1 MRIAIVKLSA
11 LGDIIHAM
19 VVLQFIKEFNQN
31 ILIDWVVEEKYK
43 ELLNLNPNINNVYSV
58 NFSKIKKKKSI
69 FLLVKELKRFQK
81 FSQYDL
87 VIDLQGLIKSAIIAK
102 LIPSKKTIG
111 FDKFSSRERLSS
123 FFYNK
128 TFSYEYDKNV
138 ILRNTSLIEFSLGF
152 KIEEKKI
159 KNKVPFLFSTIK
171 NLEINFDN
179 TKKNILLIPGASH
192 ASKRYSVTKLAEIT
206 KMLSAN
212 FYIIWGNEEEKSLA
226 LKIKK
231 FSPEINICKKL
242 QLNELIY
249 LISKVDLVIGP
260 DTGPSHI
267 SWALNVPSIILF
279 GPTPGYRN
287 TFATSIN
294 RVIESESVVNPYKI
308 NKDDYSINNIDS
320 EKVIE
325 SAKNLLS

>member
-19 VVLQFIKEFNQN
+19 IVLQFIKEFNQN

-69 FLLVKELKRFQK
+69 FLLIKELKRFQK
-81 FSQYDL
+81 FNQYDL
-87 VIDLQGLIKSAIIAK
+87 VIDMQGLIKSAIIAK

-123 FFYNK
+123 FFYNT
-128 TFSYEYDKNV
+128 TFSYEYDKNI

-171 NLEINFDN
+171 NLEIHFDK

-192 ASKRYSVTKLAEIT
+192 DSKRYSISKLAEIT

-226 LKIKK
+226 LKIKE

-260 DTGPSHI
+260 DTGPTHI
-267 SWALNVPSIILF
+267 SWALNVPAIILF